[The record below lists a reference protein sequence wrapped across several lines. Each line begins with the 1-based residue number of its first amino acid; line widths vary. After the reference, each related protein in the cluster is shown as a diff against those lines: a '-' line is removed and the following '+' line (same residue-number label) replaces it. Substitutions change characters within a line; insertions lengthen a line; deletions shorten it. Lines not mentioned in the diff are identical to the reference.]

1 MELIS
6 DEIHKIVIKK
16 KKDNEKSH
24 LIYQEPKKQIIGII
38 PYYFIKPEI
47 KNQDKKYYLLDNN
60 FILDKNKM
68 FTIEVRVKKKE
79 ETTIT
84 HRKHIKKEIISFFE
98 NQFGYEN
105 LKMKNVVNIMNICH
119 NNIKIFVVNI
129 NKNKRI
135 YKKMIKSKINNTL
148 RLFIYFNNPILE
160 EEVDLLEDIL
170 SLEEN
175 NYLLDKYICLEENE
189 NKIMDLKVGKI
200 IEKLVEDYNSN

>member
-6 DEIHKIVIKK
+6 DEIHKIIIKK
-16 KKDNEKSH
+16 RKDSEKTH
-24 LIYQEPKKQIIGII
+24 IIYKEPKKQIIGII

-68 FTIEVRVKKKE
+68 FTIEVRSKKEE

-98 NQFGYEN
+98 NQFGYET
-105 LKMKNVVNIMNICH
+105 LKMKNIVNIMNICY

-135 YKKMIKSKINNTL
+135 YKKIIKSKINNIF
-148 RLFIYFNNPILE
+148 RLLIYFTNPNLE
-160 EEVDLLEDIL
+160 EDPDLLEDIF

-175 NYLLDKYICLEENE
+175 NYLLDKYICLEDSE
-189 NKIMDLKVGKI
+189 NKIMDLKVSKI
-200 IEKLVEDYNSN
+200 IEKLLEDLN